1 MEKHLLRECFDIQSA
16 SSFYGLFCGP
26 QSLFGIVHVIL
37 IVEPHIFREHVEPI
51 LLELL

>member
-1 MEKHLLRECFDIQSA
+1 MEKHLHRECSDIQSA

-37 IVEPHIFREHVEPI
+37 IVEQHILWEHVEPI